1 MSLKAILS
9 TLEYKLK
16 ADYEEA
22 VYRQYMA
29 TLLRLTTENY
39 ANAVN
44 ALSQGQIEASYITVD
59 YSELINPKP
68 VDNRSADD
76 IISNIK
82 NKIDKMKE

>member
-9 TLEYKLK
+9 TLEYKIK
-16 ADYEEA
+16 ADCEEA
-22 VYRQYMA
+22 VYKQYMA
-29 TLLRLTTENY
+29 TLLRLATEHS
-39 ANAVN
+39 ANSVSV
-44 ALSQGQIEASYITVD
+44 LSQGQIESSYITVD

>member
-9 TLEYKLK
+9 TLEYKIK

-22 VYRQYMA
+22 VYKQYMA
-29 TLLRLTTENY
+29 TLLRLTTEHS
-39 ANAVN
+39 ANSVN

-68 VDNRSADD
+68 VDNRSADE
-76 IISNIK
+76 IIGNIK
-82 NKIDKMKE
+82 QRIDKMTE

>member
-9 TLEYKLK
+9 TLEYKIK

-22 VYRQYMA
+22 IHRQYMA
-29 TLLRLTTENY
+29 TLLRLATEHS
-39 ANAVN
+39 ANSVSV
-44 ALSQGQIEASYITVD
+44 LSQGQIEASYITVD
-59 YSELINPKP
+59 FSELINPKP
-68 VDNRSADD
+68 VDDRSADD

>member
-1 MSLKAILS
+1 MSLKAILL

-22 VYRQYMA
+22 IYRQYMA
-29 TLLRLTTENY
+29 TLSRLATEHS
-39 ANAVN
+39 ANSVSF
-44 ALSQGQIEASYITVD
+44 LSQGKIESSYITAD

-68 VDNRSADD
+68 VDNRSADE
-76 IISNIK
+76 IVSNIK